1 MSERPTL
8 YLVDGSSYIY
18 RAYFAIRHLSSP
30 SGHPTN
36 AIYGFIQMLLK
47 LLKDYNPQHVAI
59 VFDAG
64 RTTFRT
70 EMYPEYKA
78 NRAAMPDDLRMQMGP
93 IREIVRAFNIPT
105 LELQGYEADDIIGAL
120 AGRFADQGGK
130 VVVVTGD
137 KDLMQIVNDRVTL
150 LDTMKGKESGIA
162 DVIERFGVGPEL
174 VVDIL
179 GLAGDS
185 SDNIPGVPGIGE
197 KTATKLILEFGSLDN
212 LLARADDVK
221 GKNGEKLRE
230 FSEQALLS
238 RRLATIECN
247 VPLEVDLETLAAR
260 EPDQEAL
267 NSFFKKFGFT
277 SLIKELTGKATLE
290 TENYRTITTAT
301 ELEALAS
308 ELEEAYEFAFDLETT
323 SLDPRCAGIVGLS
336 FSFRDHEAYYIP
348 VGHVTNSESH
358 PNTAPPH
365 NGRGIATGNVQIG
378 FDFTQPTQASQNSAT
393 NFADRLQSLVEN
405 QIPRLEVLGRL
416 QPLLENP
423 ALRKI
428 GQNIKFDMQVLSNN
442 GISLVGIWF
451 DTMLASYLLNPSRQ
465 GHGLD
470 ALSQEHLGHRMISYG
485 DITGSG
491 KTQKNFSEVDIESAS
506 RYACEDADA
515 TWLLSR
521 KFEPLLT
528 SNQLEKLFHAVE
540 MPLVPI
546 LAAMENHGVLLDSG
560 LLAGLSADFAGR
572 MSTIEERV
580 FELAGQR
587 FNLNSPKQMGE
598 VLFERMGLQTGKKT
612 KGKTGWSTDNEV
624 LTFLAEEHEIV
635 RLILDYRG
643 VAKLKST
650 YTDALPRLVNPRTG
664 RVHTSYNQTVTNTGR
679 LSSSDPNLQN
689 IPIRSEE
696 GRRIRHAF
704 IAPPGQVI
712 LSADYSQI
720 ELRVLAHL
728 SGDKVFC
735 HAFANDED
743 IHTRTAAEV
752 FGLFPEMVTPEMRRQ
767 AKTINFGIIYGQGAF
782 SLAKQLGIA
791 RKTADDFIAAY
802 RERHS
807 GAMSYLDSCIRQ
819 AEESGFVT
827 TILGR
832 RLPIPDIHSSN
843 GNVLAF
849 ARRNAINY
857 PIQGSAAD
865 IIKAAM
871 IRVDSRINSE
881 HLQSRLIMQ
890 VHDELVFEVP
900 QDELLKMEQLVEEEM
915 GRAFDMKI
923 PLKVDISYGANW
935 SEAH

>member
-1 MSERPTL
+1 MNTDDTL
-8 YLVDGSSYIY
+8 YLIDGSSYIY

-47 LLKDYNPQHVAI
+47 LLKDYHPEQVAV

-70 EMYPEYKA
+70 ELYPEYKA
-78 NRAAMPDDLRMQMGP
+78 NRAAMPDDLRMQMEP
-93 IREIVRAFNIPT
+93 IREVVRAFNIPV

-120 AGRFADQGGK
+120 AGRFAGQGGN

-137 KDLMQIVNDRVTL
+137 KDLMQIVTDRVTL
-150 LDTMKGKESGIA
+150 LDTMKGKASGIP

-174 VVDIL
+174 VIDIL

-197 KTATKLILEFGSLDN
+197 KTAAKLINEYGCLDK
-212 LLARADDVK
+212 LLARADEVK

-230 FSEQALLS
+230 FREQALLS

-247 VPLEVDLETLAAR
+247 VPLEVDPESLKAR
-260 EPDQEAL
+260 EPDQVTL
-267 NSFFKKFGFT
+267 NAFFKKYGFT
-277 SLIKELTGKATLE
+277 TLIKELTAAATLSSE
-290 TENYRTITTAT
+290 QYHTVRTR
-301 ELEALAS
+301 EDLEKLAAG
-308 ELEEAYEFAFDLETT
+308 LERSGEFAFDLETT
-323 SLDPRCAGIVGLS
+323 SLDPRAAEIVGFS
-336 FSFRDHEAYYIP
+336 FSFCDHEAFYIP
-348 VGHVTNSESH
+348 VGHVI
-358 PNTAPPH
+358 PAPPH
-365 NGRGIATGNVQIG
+365 PVIEQERSLFSVDSPGGAENNHTILAGNQLPAATVC
-378 FDFTQPTQASQNSAT
+378 
-393 NFADRLQSLVEN
+393 DRL
-405 QIPRLEVLGRL
+405 R
-416 QPLLENP
+416 PLLENSS
-423 ALRKI
+423 LRKV
-428 GQNIKFDMQVLSNN
+428 GQNIKFDMQVLANN
-442 GISLVGIWF
+442 GINPAGIWF

-470 ALSQEHLGHRMISYG
+470 TLAQEHLNHRMISFS
-485 DITGSG
+485 DVAGSG
-491 KTQKNFSEVDIESAS
+491 KTMKNFAEVELEAAA
-506 RYACEDADA
+506 RYAAEDADA
-515 TWLLSR
+515 TWLLRR
-521 KFEPLLT
+521 KFEPLLAAGHDDV
-528 SNQLEKLFHAVE
+528 LFHTVE
-540 MPLVPI
+540 MPLVSI
-546 LAAMENHGVLLDSG
+546 LAGMENHGVLLDCE
-560 LLAGLSADFAGR
+560 LMNRLSRDFAGR
-572 MSTIEERV
+572 MGVVEEQIV
-580 FELAGQR
+580 ALAGER
-587 FNLNSPKQMGE
+587 FNLNSPKQLGE
-598 VLFERMGLQTGKKT
+598 VLFDRLGLKSGKKT

-624 LTFLAEEHEIV
+624 LNSLAEEHEIA
-635 RLILDYRG
+635 RLILDYRT

-650 YTDALPRLVNPRTG
+650 YTDSLPRLVSPRTG

-704 IAPPGQVI
+704 IAPPGHVI
-712 LSADYSQI
+712 MSADYSQI

-728 SGDKVFC
+728 SSDTVFC

-752 FGLFPEMVTPEMRRQ
+752 FGIFPEMVTPEMRRQ

-782 SLAKQLGIA
+782 SLAKQLGTS
-791 RKTADDFIAAY
+791 RKTAEEFIAAY

-807 GAMSYLDSCIRQ
+807 GAMAYLDSCIRE
-819 AEESGFVT
+819 AEENGHVR

-832 RLPIPDIHSSN
+832 RLPIPDIRSSN

-865 IIKAAM
+865 IIKCAM
-871 IRVDSRINSE
+871 IRVDSRIRTE
-881 HLQSRLIMQ
+881 KLQSRLIMQ

-900 QDELLKMEQLVEEEM
+900 TDELLRMELLVEEEM
-915 GRAFDMKI
+915 GRAVETKI
-923 PLKVDISYGANW
+923 PLKVDINHGANW

>member
-1 MSERPTL
+1 MSSDETL

-18 RAYFAIRHLSSP
+18 RAYYAIRHLSSP
-30 SGHPTN
+30 TGFPTN

-47 LLKDYNPQHVAI
+47 LLKDYNPQHVAV

-70 EMYPEYKA
+70 EMYPDYKA
-78 NRAAMPDDLRMQMGP
+78 NRAAMPDDLRVQMEP
-93 IREIVRAFNIPT
+93 IRDVVRAFNIPS

-120 AGRFADQGGK
+120 AGRFAVRGGK

-137 KDLMQIVNDRVTL
+137 KDLMQIVTDNVTL

-162 DVIERFGVGPEL
+162 EVVERFGVGPEL
-174 VVDIL
+174 VTDIL

-197 KTATKLILEFGSLDN
+197 KTATKLILEFGSLDQ
-212 LLARADDVK
+212 LLERANEVK
-221 GKNGEKLRE
+221 GKNGEKLHE
-230 FSEQALLS
+230 FREQALLS

-247 VPLEVDLETLAAR
+247 VPLEVGLETLAAQ
-260 EPDQEAL
+260 EPDQETL
-267 NSFFKKFGFT
+267 NTLFKKFGFT
-277 SLIKELTGKATLE
+277 SLIKELTAKATLSSA
-290 TENYRTITTAT
+290 NYHSVTTAA
-301 ELEALAS
+301 ELDSLTAALMQAG
-308 ELEEAYEFAFDLETT
+308 EFALDLETT
-323 SLDPRCAGIVGLS
+323 SLDPRLAEIVG
-336 FSFRDHEAYYIP
+336 FSFAYRDNEAFYVP
-348 VGHVTNSESH
+348 VGHVTSPPPALSTQGLGTLFAQ
-358 PNTAPPH
+358 PAQTDTGRSGDLAP
-365 NGRGIATGNVQIG
+365 GQLQRSKV
-378 FDFTQPTQASQNSAT
+378 FDS
-393 NFADRLQSLVEN
+393 
-405 QIPRLEVLGRL
+405 L

-423 ALRKI
+423 ELRKV
-428 GQNIKFDMQVLSNN
+428 GQNIKYDMQVLANS
-442 GISLVGIWF
+442 GINLAGIWF

-470 ALSQEHLGHRMISYG
+470 ALAQEHLNHRMISYK
-485 DITGSG
+485 DVTGSG
-491 KTQKNFSEVDIESAS
+491 RDQKNFSEVDLKAAAQ
-506 RYACEDADA
+506 YAAEDADA
-515 TWLLSR
+515 TWLLRR
-521 KFEPLLT
+521 KFEPLLAANNDDT
-528 SNQLEKLFHAVE
+528 LFHTVE
-540 MPLVPI
+540 MPLVTI
-546 LAAMENHGVLLDSG
+546 LAGMENHGVLLDCT
-560 LLAGLSADFAGR
+560 LLNSLSVDFDGR
-572 MSTIEERV
+572 MRTVEDQV
-580 FELAGQR
+580 FSIAGER
-587 FNLNSPKQMGE
+587 FNLNSPKQLGE
-598 VLFERMGLQTGKKT
+598 VLFDRMGLKTGKKT

-624 LTFLAEEHEIV
+624 LTLLAEDHEIA
-635 RLILDYRG
+635 RLILDYRS

-650 YTDALPRLVNPRTG
+650 YTDALPRLVNSRTG
-664 RVHTSYNQTVTNTGR
+664 RVHTSYNQTVTSTGR

-696 GRRIRHAF
+696 GRPIRHAF
-704 IAPPGQVI
+704 IAPPGHVI

-743 IHTRTAAEV
+743 IHTRTASEV

-782 SLAKQLGIA
+782 SLAKQLGIP
-791 RKTADDFIAAY
+791 RKTAEEFISTY
-802 RERHS
+802 KERHH
-807 GAMSYLDSCIRQ
+807 GAIAFLDSCIKE
-819 AEESGFVT
+819 AEENGFVR

-832 RLPIPDIHSSN
+832 RLPIPDIHSNN

-865 IIKAAM
+865 IIKCAM
-871 IRVDSRINSE
+871 IRIDSRLRSE
-881 HLQSRLIMQ
+881 QLKSRMVMQ
-890 VHDELVFEVP
+890 VHDELVLEVP
-900 QDELLKMEQLVEEEM
+900 ENELLTVEQLVEEEM
-915 GRAFDMKI
+915 GRAVKSRV